1 MSDTTQPDRPAAETH
16 ATSRR
21 RGFGTGLK
29 LAAAGTAALVA
40 LPLGTAAADNDDRGN
55 NRGNGNG
62 NQDNRLRGLERAIQA
77 REDALQ
83 RLRERLDDRRDQLAG
98 LTGVTRASRLFPTN
112 NFNTD
117 DFGASLGTRDPL
129 TNGSVRLV
137 GESGNDARVFVLLDG
152 ASANVSYQ
160 VWFARFNDKSR
171 TDLGWVRTNGS
182 GDFEGFTRTNQ
193 DNTGD
198 FKRLGGGN
206 RIGIF
211 IVARE
216 GNNDQFV
223 TALATRT

>member
-1 MSDTTQPDRPAAETH
+1 
-16 ATSRR
+16 
-21 RGFGTGLK
+21 LK

-55 NRGNGNG
+55 GNR
-62 NQDNRLRGLERAIQA
+62 DDKVRGLERAIQA

-83 RLRERLDDRRDQLAG
+83 RLRDRLDDRRDQLAG
-98 LTGVTRASRLFPTN
+98 LNGVTRASGLFRVSDI
-112 NFNTD
+112 NTD
-117 DFGASLGTRDPL
+117 DLGANLGTRDPL
-129 TNGSVRLV
+129 TDGAVRLV
-137 GESGNDARVFVLLDG
+137 RESGNDARVFVALNG

-160 VWFARFNDKSR
+160 VWFLRFSDKAR

-182 GDFEGFTRTNQ
+182 GDFQGFTRTNQ

-211 IVARE
+211 IVARD
-216 GNNDQFV
+216 GSNDQFV
-223 TALATRT
+223 TALSTRTG

>member
-1 MSDTTQPDRPAAETH
+1 MAETVQPDRTAAESN

-21 RGFGTGLK
+21 RGFGAGLK

-40 LPLGTAAADNDDRGN
+40 LPLGTAAADNDDRN
-55 NRGNGNG
+55 DNRGNGNR
-62 NQDNRLRGLERAIQA
+62 DDKLRGLERSIQA
-77 REDALQ
+77 HEDALQ
-83 RLRERLDDRRDQLAG
+83 RLRDRLDDRRDQLAG
-98 LTGVTRASRLFPTN
+98 LTGITRASRLFRVN
-112 NFNTD
+112 DINTD
-117 DFGASLGTRDPL
+117 DFGANLGTRDPL
-129 TNGSVRLV
+129 TNGAVRLV
-137 GESGNDARVFVLLDG
+137 LESGNDARVYVVLNG

-160 VWFARFNDKSR
+160 VWFVRFSDKAR

-211 IVARE
+211 IVARD
-216 GNNDQFV
+216 GSNDQFV
-223 TALATRT
+223 TGLSTRSG